1 MKSNSFPARKAE
13 HNIAHKIGFRT
24 KAKKAPGISIM
35 IAHFTRTSLL
45 IEVIDP
51 NNGFGFNTI
60 SSNDIRD
67 LGGGGRE
74 FQEYYFQQNKNH
86 FLSFFSLPCFQKFNL
101 KFDA

>member
-1 MKSNSFPARKAE
+1 MITKAE

-67 LGGGGRE
+67 LGGGGGS
-74 FQEYYFQQNKNH
+74 FKSTTFNKTKIIF
-86 FLSFFSLPCFQKFNL
+86 FLFFPSRVFKNSI
-101 KFDA
+101 